1 MFLARG
7 NAAMPR
13 PRRFHVS
20 GGIYHVTLRGNH
32 RQKIFHCPDD
42 YQLIDKLV
50 DEITIDHGLSVHAFC
65 WMPNHIHLAVE
76 VADQPLAKPMQK
88 LASVYARRV
97 QARQPTTGHFFER
110 RYHAVLVDSERY
122 LFALIRY
129 IHLNPVR
136 AALVATPR
144 DYRWSSHRAYLG
156 GPSPRWLCFSRA
168 LGRLGRNHRAAR
180 AAYCQLMQQQSTAE
194 ELDYLRGSGARNDEL
209 ESGAIKEVQA
219 PRMAPS
225 PGTLDDVI
233 RGECA
238 RLGVDPRA
246 LLGPDKHRQHV
257 MARARI
263 TWRARSLGL
272 GTLGDLAAKLGR
284 SPASLSEGLRRAR
297 QQHPNEF
304 AAEPVVADGVIE

>member
-1 MFLARG
+1 
-7 NAAMPR
+7 MPR
-13 PRRFHVS
+13 RRRFHVP

-32 RQKIFHCPDD
+32 RQRIFHGASD
-42 YQLIDKLV
+42 YQLIDELV
-50 DEITIDHGLSVHAFC
+50 GEVVVDHGLSVHAFC

-136 AALVATPR
+136 AALAAAPG
-144 DYRWSSHRAYLG
+144 DYRWSSHHAYLG

-168 LGRLGRNHRAAR
+168 LGRLGRNHGAAR
-180 AAYCQLMQQQSTAE
+180 AAYSQLMQQQSTAE
-194 ELDYLRGSGARNDEL
+194 ELGYLRGRGNSEDEL
-209 ESGAIKEVQA
+209 ANGTIEEVQA
-219 PRMAPS
+219 PRLPQV

-233 RGECA
+233 GEECK
-238 RLGVDPRA
+238 RLGIDPRA
-246 LLGPDKHRQHV
+246 LLGPDKQRRHV

-263 TWRARSLGL
+263 TWRARRLGF

-297 QQHPNEF
+297 RQHPNEF
-304 AAEPVVADGVIE
+304 AAEPVIADGVNE